1 MDIWKENI
9 IENLESRS
17 LSYAMVG
24 KFLSGLK
31 EEFNGGDDNIM
42 KVTELKKVEQGS
54 KIMEEF
60 VQEFRRA
67 ARESEYEGRLLIEEF
82 KRGMNRMIRRKLME
96 AEQSSRSIKQ

>member
-1 MDIWKENI
+1 MDIWKVNI

-42 KVTELKKVEQGS
+42 KVTELKK
-54 KIMEEF
+54 
-60 VQEFRRA
+60 
-67 ARESEYEGRLLIEEF
+67 GRTGE
-82 KRGMNRMIRRKLME
+82 
-96 AEQSSRSIKQ
+96 